1 MTCLKTFH
9 RFLKN
14 FHLSETIVETEVKRR
29 IILKLYTNQDLWIEV
44 KKTTL
49 VKGDIWEY
57 VNLEAIYPI
66 DTATISLGDLKGCT
80 ILKILTKPV

>member
-66 DTATISLGDLKGCT
+66 DTTTISLEDLKGRT
-80 ILKILTKPV
+80 ILKILTKPI